1 MDSRR
6 GQGRSE
12 ENHGHTN
19 VEKTSG
25 QRQRETDWVGR
36 LSALLKSLERGEK
49 QPGTVRREIAAL
61 YERLGDDLIGE
72 LTAYLRDEV
81 SVKELGVVAW
91 VAQQLPVDKVLP
103 AFLRIARDET
113 LSMVVRVKAAQV
125 ATVLGEGEQGQKT
138 FEDQLAELGLLT
150 EEVGMV
156 LYSLAQE
163 SVVSLVEEVGHPAD
177 VEEAIEAALIF
188 QDAVGDDLFNVIPR
202 LVETGSTAAANVLAA
217 LAVGGENAPIRAQ
230 ARRAL
235 IRLARRG
242 IEPDSAALEELA
254 SARFAG
260 AFRVYGPALS
270 LPQPP
275 LLAGSR
281 RANQKETTA
290 GTEESLH
297 ILWQFKSGLV
307 QGAGFLLR
315 RRPHKPVELV
325 DGYISRLFP
334 PPVMAQ
340 LILFPY
346 LPESVVRIE
355 RLPFRAARQLLA
367 EAWEERRERSEG
379 LPDSLHAFRGFLD
392 FWILGEE
399 LIGASR
405 DNPSVDLMAQRNPRP
420 LLEGV
425 AAEVAQR
432 VEDSLGRAGWKR
444 EEIGGALALWAAY
457 VYMARPRLRRV
468 EPWAATVVYVSRTLR
483 GENLKQSEV
492 ARAFQVAPAT
502 VARHFHDMVSRLNL
516 RDEEGLIRLRLPGW
530 TD

>member
-12 ENHGHTN
+12 NYGHTRDRN
-19 VEKTSG
+19 NSRE
-25 QRQRETDWVGR
+25 RQHEAGGAGR
-36 LSALLKSLERGEK
+36 LSALLKALERGEK
-49 QPGTVRREIAAL
+49 QPAAVRGEVTDL
-61 YERLGDDLIGE
+61 YKRLGDDLLDE
-72 LTAYLRDEV
+72 LTGYLREEI

-91 VAQQLPVDKVLP
+91 VAQLLPVGKVLP

-113 LSMVVRVKAAQV
+113 LSLIVRVKAAQV
-125 ATVLGEGEQGQKT
+125 ATVLTEADRGQQT

-150 EEVGMV
+150 EEVGAV

-163 SVVSLVEEVGHPAD
+163 SVLSLVEEVGHPAH
-177 VEEAIEAALIF
+177 VEDAIETALIF
-188 QDAVGDDLFNVIPR
+188 QDAVGDDLFNVLPR
-202 LVETGSTAAANVLAA
+202 LVETKSTAAANVLAA
-217 LAVGGENAPIRAQ
+217 VAVGGENATVRAQ

-235 IRLARRG
+235 IRLARCG

-254 SARFAG
+254 SARYAG
-260 AFRVYGPALS
+260 AYRVYGPV
-270 LPQPP
+270 LPVLPP
-275 LLAGSR
+275 VAGGGG
-281 RANQKETTA
+281 ANQQETPA
-290 GTEESLH
+290 ATEESLH

-315 RRPHKPVELV
+315 RSSHKSVELV

-340 LILFPY
+340 LIFFPY
-346 LPESVVRIE
+346 LPESLIKIE
-355 RLPFRAARQLLA
+355 RLPFRVARQLLE
-367 EAWEERRERSEG
+367 EAWAKRRERNEK

-392 FWILGEE
+392 FWVLGEE

-405 DNPSVDLMAQRNPRP
+405 DKSSVDLMAQRNPRP
-420 LLEGV
+420 LLAGV

-432 VEDSLGRAGWKR
+432 VEDSLGKAGWNR

-457 VYMARPRLRRV
+457 VYMARPKLRKV
-468 EPWAATVVYVSRTLR
+468 EPWAATVVYMSRTLR

-502 VARHFHDMVSRLNL
+502 VARYFQDMVARLNL
-516 RDEEGLIRLRLPGW
+516 RDDEGLIQLRLPGW